1 MEHSEGGNMNF
12 TIDQTPPEEAEL
24 SKEREHIAVQI
35 KRIQQRDTAITFLL
49 ILTTSIAASLAVY
62 WSTNNIKYAAIAF
75 SVFPVI
81 GVIMSLAGLITT
93 VGFRSNAMRMIELR
107 NEMIALNP
115 VSEDSRSDV
124 DKLSDRYAQVDIY
137 RRKVADLSRP
147 VVNGELAM
155 FWEWDAST
163 QAKTA
168 KQRAYLKSAS
178 KSARKR
184 IPASGAPTT

>member
-1 MEHSEGGNMNF
+1 MNF

>member
-1 MEHSEGGNMNF
+1 MEHREGGDMNF
-12 TIDQTPPEEAEL
+12 TIDQTPPEEAVL
-24 SKEREHIAVQI
+24 SEEREHIAAPI
-35 KRIQQRDTAITFLL
+35 RRIQQRDTIITFLL

-62 WSTNNIKYAAIAF
+62 WSTDNIKYAAIAF

-115 VSEDSRSDV
+115 VSEDSCGDV
-124 DKLSDRYAQVDIY
+124 NKLSDRYAQVDIY
-137 RRKVADLSRP
+137 RRKVADLDRP

-168 KQRAYLKSAS
+168 KQRAYLE
-178 KSARKR
+178 SARESARER
-184 IPASGAPTT
+184 IPASSASTT

>member
-1 MEHSEGGNMNF
+1 MEHSEGGNMIF
-12 TIDQTPPEEAEL
+12 TIDQTPPEEAVL
-24 SKEREHIAVQI
+24 CKERENIATQI
-35 KRIQQRDTAITFLL
+35 KRIRQRDTAITFLL

-115 VSEDSRSDV
+115 VSADSRGDV

-137 RRKVADLSRP
+137 RRKVTDLGRP

-168 KQRAYLKSAS
+168 KQRAYLE
-178 KSARKR
+178 SARENTR
-184 IPASGAPTT
+184 ERMSASGAPTT